1 MQGNPSNLHQRNI
14 DITPVKKTLLKL
26 LNKSLN
32 KEILNEK
39 EKKFIIDVIK
49 INPQILKEI
58 GFSPESMFELIEYNE
73 SLANEILF
81 FLSSYEGFENYMAL
95 FLIRKWSVNSMKVIN
110 KLIQRIAF
118 PPEFISSYLKYIIIQ
133 FKNETNV
140 YTKERLGKIFGF
152 FILNLLNH
160 NHITIDMIPPSIN
173 LLFNE
178 EYNDKEILLLRK
190 KIYEYRRNKNNI

>member
-110 KLIQRIAF
+110 
-118 PPEFISSYLKYIIIQ
+118 
-133 FKNETNV
+133 
-140 YTKERLGKIFGF
+140 
-152 FILNLLNH
+152 
-160 NHITIDMIPPSIN
+160 
-173 LLFNE
+173 
-178 EYNDKEILLLRK
+178 
-190 KIYEYRRNKNNI
+190 